1 MGEGGWV
8 GGQVHAPPEGSLREL
23 RHPRYPDG
31 PGEEEA
37 GDEQSADGV
46 AWPRTGRIDRCIYV
60 RDRYMSGG

>member
-1 MGEGGWV
+1 M
-8 GGQVHAPPEGSLREL
+8 HAPPEGSLREL